1 MQVPVW
7 DAPTRLFHWALAILA
22 VLSFTTGKLGGSWMG
37 WHVKSGYA
45 ILALLLFRVAWGFVG
60 SDTARFTHFLR
71 GARAATAYARQLL
84 AGSPP
89 SSTGHNPLGGWMVVL
104 MLAVLL
110 LQAATG
116 LFADDEVRAQGP
128 LAVVV
133 SETTVR
139 QMTRIHSFNEWVVA
153 GLVVVHVVAIGVY
166 QWGLRRDL
174 IGPMLRGTTDAPDAP
189 RVASAWVAAAI
200 LALAALAV
208 YYLVVIF
215 PRP

>member
-1 MQVPVW
+1 MRVPVW

-22 VLSFTTGKLGGSWMG
+22 VVSFTTGKLGGAWMG

-45 ILALLLFRVAWGFVG
+45 ILALLVFRIAWGFVG
-60 SDTARFTHFLR
+60 SDSARFTHFVR
-71 GARAATAYARQLL
+71 SARVAAAYGRQLL
-84 AGSPP
+84 ARSPP
-89 SSTGHNPLGGWMVVL
+89 PSTGHNPLGGWMVVL

-110 LQAATG
+110 LQATTG

-128 LAVVV
+128 LAAVV
-133 SETTVR
+133 SEATVR

-153 GLVVVHVVAIGVY
+153 GLAVVHVIAIGVY

-174 IGPMLRGTTDAPDAP
+174 IGPMVHGRAELPGAP
-189 RVASAWVAAAI
+189 RMAPTW
-200 LALAALAV
+200 LAALLLVLASGAV

-215 PRP
+215 PQP